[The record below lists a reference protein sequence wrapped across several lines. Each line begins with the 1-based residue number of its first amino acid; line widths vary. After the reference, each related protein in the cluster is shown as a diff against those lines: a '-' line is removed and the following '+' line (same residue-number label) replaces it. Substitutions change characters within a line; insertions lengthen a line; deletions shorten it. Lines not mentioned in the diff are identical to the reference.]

1 MSAALAI
8 ATLIPALFQSG
19 LGIYQNIQANKW
31 AKTPVPE
38 YKIPEALNTAVG
50 MQRRYAQSDMPG
62 TQSMI
67 SEQRQSGAN
76 AISEMSRYGMID
88 PNMVNKVYGQESE
101 NIGKIGLANEEYR
114 LDEKNTYLQMLSMLA
129 EQQGKKFDW
138 EVLLPYQQEKTA
150 ESALRGASIQN
161 QYGAFTSLADKA
173 GSMMYL
179 ESMGYDPMGDMFNKN
194 KNKSE
199 QYKYGEPTQQIL
211 DIARAGG
218 AYNDGSSNWS
228 NSNSNVDLGFMYNTL
243 FKNNMLNFQ
252 G

>member
-8 ATLIPALFQSG
+8 ATLIPALFQAG
-19 LGIYQNIQANKW
+19 LGTYQSIKANKW

-114 LDEKNTYLQMLSMLA
+114 LGEKNTYLQMLSMLA
-129 EQQGKKFDW
+129 EQQGRKYDW
-138 EVLLPYQQEKTA
+138 EVLLPYQQKMQA
-150 ESALRGASIQN
+150 ASALQGSGIQN
-161 QYGAFTSLADKA
+161 IYGSLGSVADKA

-179 ESMGYDPMGDMFNKN
+179 ESMGYDPMKDFRNMFDGNKN
-194 KNKSE
+194 VNTNNN
-199 QYKYGEPTQQIL
+199 PI
-211 DIARAGG
+211 DF
-218 AYNDGSSNWS
+218 GSMFSTFLN
-228 NSNSNVDLGFMYNTL
+228 
-243 FKNNMLNFQ
+243 NNMLNFQ
-252 G
+252 NQGFGAPTYKRSFDDNMSPIN

>member
-19 LGIYQNIQANKW
+19 LGMYQSIQANKW

-38 YKIPEALNTAVG
+38 YKIPEAVNTAVG

-114 LDEKNTYLQMLSMLA
+114 AGEKNTYLQMLGMLA

-173 GSMMYL
+173 GSMTYL
-179 ESMGYDPMGDMFNKN
+179 ESMGYDPMKDFRNMFGVG
-194 KNKSE
+194 S
-199 QYKYGEPTQQIL
+199 
-211 DIARAGG
+211 GG
-218 AYNDGSSNWS
+218 NNDVANNLASALLSKRN
-228 NSNSNVDLGFMYNTL
+228 NSIDLGFMFDTFN
-243 FKNNMLNFQ
+243 KNNMLNFQ
-252 G
+252 NQ